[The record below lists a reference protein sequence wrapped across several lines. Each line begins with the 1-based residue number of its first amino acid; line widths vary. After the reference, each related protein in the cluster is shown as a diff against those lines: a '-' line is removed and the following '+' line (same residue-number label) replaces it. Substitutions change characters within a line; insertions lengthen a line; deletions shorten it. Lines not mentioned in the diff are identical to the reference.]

1 MDDGVAHAQR
11 LEQTH
16 TPLGRKALHLVDDLA
31 AVQVPALS
39 ESPGGSQ
46 VFEVRSRA
54 FDPENL
60 VVSLYLPPRAGSG
73 QPYTAYII
81 ASNQAERSHAIQP
94 TDEIQPDVVW
104 QGPGSGARSRVVAG
118 VPLVTSPQG
127 GAAVVPVTLTAPTT
141 HGTYQVSISEQAG
154 PLGTWSL
161 RGVVEVG
168 QEADTSFPV
177 PARLASWEIP
187 SSVRAG
193 DPLPVALTWHALG
206 KIDAYYSIYVKLL
219 DGQGNAAAGWDGQP
233 RDGQA
238 PTLEWVPGETIDDLV
253 TLVVPASTTPGEY
266 LVEVGMYRAGD
277 LARCLTLD
285 QDGLP
290 VERVVLG
297 TVRVEP

>member
-1 MDDGVAHAQR
+1 MRVALSQ
-11 LEQTH
+11 L
-16 TPLGRKALHLVDDLA
+16 DDLA
-31 AVQVPALS
+31 AVQDPALA
-39 ESPGGSQ
+39 ESSGGSR
-46 VFEVRSRA
+46 VFEVRPRD
-54 FDPENL
+54 FDPKNL
-60 VVSLYLPPRAGSG
+60 VVSLYLPPRARVG
-73 QPYTAYII
+73 QPYTAFVI
-81 ASNQAERSHAIQP
+81 ASNRDERSYAIRP
-94 TDEIQPDVVW
+94 TDEIQPDVEW
-104 QGPGSGARSRVVAG
+104 QGPGSGARSRAVAG
-118 VPLVTSPQG
+118 VPLVTSPHG
-127 GAAVVPVTLTAPTT
+127 GAAVVPLPLTAPTT

-161 RGVVEVG
+161 RGMVEVG
-168 QEADTSFPV
+168 QEGDTSFPV

-219 DGQGNAAAGWDGQP
+219 DGQGNSVAGWDGQP
-233 RDGQA
+233 RDGQV

-253 TLVVPASTTPGEY
+253 TLVVPAGTAPGEY